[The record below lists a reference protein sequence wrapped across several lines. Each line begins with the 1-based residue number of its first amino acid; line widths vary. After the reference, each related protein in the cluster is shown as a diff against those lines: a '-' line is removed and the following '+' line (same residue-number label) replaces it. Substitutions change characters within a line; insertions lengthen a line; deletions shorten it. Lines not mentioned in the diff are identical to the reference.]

1 MRNTPL
7 KWEISRIGH
16 YFNVEVYNFY
26 NFEFLF
32 GNAFMTRI
40 FKVVAEFERECFLGT
55 GWHTLCQYLILDEF
69 LSASKVTQISL
80 VLLGICAV
88 FAWLFHTVWMPCW
101 LSFYFLYRLDNQENV
116 TSSAFYVWFFKL
128 WLPGNI

>member
-69 LSASKVTQISL
+69 LSASKVTQIVSCFTWHMC
-80 VLLGICAV
+80 GICLTFSYCVDA
-88 FAWLFHTVWMPCW
+88 CW
-101 LSFYFLYRLDNQENV
+101 LSFYFLYRPDNQENV